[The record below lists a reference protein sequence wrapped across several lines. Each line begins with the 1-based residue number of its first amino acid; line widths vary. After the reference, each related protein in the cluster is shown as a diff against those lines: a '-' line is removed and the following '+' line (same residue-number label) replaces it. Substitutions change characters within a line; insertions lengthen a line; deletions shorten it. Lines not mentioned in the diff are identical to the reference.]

1 MRRKALTGPL
11 QHLCLWAVVL
21 LFGAFSA
28 FAPGT
33 MPERQQGALTMVL
46 CTGYGVETATI
57 GPDGEPVQPEHK
69 PCDWNQH
76 SLAALRRGWRCSPWP
91 SPSPGATAAPC
102 PCHTAQTAPRLCQ
115 TRKGAATGSLTS
127 KPHINSVRGPNTWF
141 PSILQ
146 ARQPC
151 RTTIRNVRTAF
162 TAPLGAGI
170 SMPGSMSSPF
180 SSCSP

>member
-28 FAPGT
+28 LAPGT

-46 CTGYGVETATI
+46 CTGYGVETVTI

-76 SLAALRRGWRCSPWP
+76 SLAALRRGLAVQPLAVTFHP
-91 SPSPGATAAPC
+91 AP
-102 PCHTAQTAPRLCQ
+102 PLPPAP
-115 TRKGAATGSLTS
+115 ATGP
-127 KPHINSVRGPNTWF
+127 KPRRASVKR
-141 PSILQ
+141 
-146 ARQPC
+146 AR
-151 RTTIRNVRTAF
+151 
-162 TAPLGAGI
+162 APPRVL
-170 SMPGSMSSPF
+170 
-180 SSCSP
+180 